1 MRRKTDLPELLCPA
15 GSMEALYAAVLGGAD
30 AVYIGGKRFGARA
43 FAKNFELSEIA
54 DAVAFCHLH
63 GVKLFV
69 TVNTLVYDRELE
81 EAYGYCREL
90 YEIGV
95 DALIVCDLGL
105 ISLIR
110 ERLPDFELHAST
122 QMGIHN
128 TAGADFAYSLGLTRA
143 VLARECSEGDI
154 EKICKN
160 SLAECE
166 VFVHGALCVCHSG
179 QCLFSSMVGGRSGNR
194 GECAQ
199 PCRLPFGKGYP
210 LSLKDLSLAKHIPRL
225 IDMGV
230 ASLKI
235 EGRMKSPDY
244 VYRVTGIFRA
254 LLDERRAATDAE
266 MRELSEIFSRGGFTD
281 GYFKGELSSKMTGVR
296 SDADK
301 QITKEKSGLEFGVL
315 RQKIAVEAK
324 IKLGEPSWLCA
335 SLYIKERC
343 GKEIRRIS
351 VEAQGKEAE
360 PARSS
365 PLTEDSVAERLM
377 KLGGSHFML
386 DREDIKL
393 EIDEGV
399 NLSPSE
405 LNSLRR
411 SAVAQLTER
420 LALPIRARV
429 AAVLNFDFKKI
440 NREGRAASSMLKT
453 AVIYSSENCREL
465 LFALPSGYF
474 DTVFLP
480 LDAFLTEYSFDCEG
494 LGVAIPPIIMESEWE
509 KTLRE
514 LSAVRELGVKYA
526 LVSNI
531 GQIAPVRELGFL
543 PIGDFRLNI
552 SNQKS
557 YALIKAAGVARS
569 LLSPELTL
577 PMARDIGGGVIVQGR
592 MPLMI
597 TERCFISEN
606 FGCDKCTS
614 AALTDR
620 YGEKFP
626 IMRCY
631 RHRNQIFNSQH
642 TYMGDK
648 TQELDS
654 AGVFHRHFIFSTER
668 ADEAKKMMDSY
679 KKGESRNAKIRRIG
693 KR

>member
-15 GSMEALYAAVLGGAD
+15 GSTEALYAAVLGGAD

-43 FAKNFELSEIA
+43 FAKNFELSEIQ
-54 DAVAFCHLH
+54 DAAVFCHLH

-69 TVNTLVYDRELE
+69 TVNTLIYDRELE
-81 EAYGYCREL
+81 EAYAYCREL

-154 EKICKN
+154 EKICKS

-199 PCRLPFGKGYP
+199 PCRLPFGRGYP
-210 LSLKDLSLAKHIPRL
+210 LSLKDLSLAKHIPKL

-244 VYRVTGIFRA
+244 VYGVTRIFRA

-281 GYFKGELSSKMTGVR
+281 GYFKAKLSSKMTGVR

-301 QITKEKSGLEFGVL
+301 QITKEKSGLEFGVI
-315 RQKIAVEAK
+315 RRKIAVEAK
-324 IKLGEPSWLCA
+324 IKLGEPSRLCA
-335 SLYIKERC
+335 SLCVKERC
-343 GKEIRRIS
+343 GKEIKRIS
-351 VEAQGKEAE
+351 VEVQGKEAE

-365 PLTEDSVAERLM
+365 PLAEDSVAERLM
-377 KLGGSHFML
+377 KLGGSPFML

-420 LALPIRARV
+420 LALPIRARET
-429 AAVLNFDFKKI
+429 AALNLDFAKI
-440 NREGRAASSMLKT
+440 NREGRAASPVLNT
-453 AVIYSSENCREL
+453 AVIYSGENCREL
-465 LFALPSGYF
+465 LFALPKDYF

-480 LDAFLTEYSFDCEG
+480 LDAFFADYSLDCEG

-509 KTLRE
+509 KTLCE
-514 LSAVRELGVKYA
+514 LSSVHELGVKYA
-526 LVSNI
+526 LVSNV
-531 GQIAPVRELGFL
+531 GQIEIALKLGFL

-552 SNQKS
+552 SNRKS
-557 YALIKAAGVARS
+557 YALIREAGVERS

-606 FGCDKCTS
+606 FGCDKCAS
-614 AALTDR
+614 AVLTDR

-631 RHRNQIFNSQH
+631 RHRNQIFNSQY

-648 TQELDS
+648 VRELDA

-679 KKGESRNAKIRRIG
+679 KKGEQRNAKTRRIG
-693 KR
+693 RR